1 MRVTTKMMTNNTLAN
16 IGNNK
21 RALSKL
27 DNQYSTGQKISRPSE
42 DPVVA
47 VRALKLRDNLNR
59 LNQYYKRNI
68 PDAKSWM
75 DVTEGALTNINTV
88 LTRVY
93 EQCNQGANDSLS
105 AADRNS
111 IVANLQECVSQIY
124 QEGNTNYAG
133 RYVFTGYKTN
143 TSLIFT
149 EDTTDYTYTI
159 TQKFTGADVKSTS
172 QVTGYTLYSS
182 YDPAAPVGANQ
193 VPAMTEVY
201 RIRLAYDDLM
211 TTDDSGNPLTSIN
224 VEIGNTTVAAKVVS
238 ANSADAY
245 VFGPAENAI
254 QFIPE
259 TGELV
264 FSKAAYDGL
273 GSDDSISITYTK
285 DSFKEYDLRPEH
297 YYDCTV
303 ADKKGGT
310 PVTYT
315 NNGESHNIQY
325 EINFGQKLT
334 VNTEGKDAFDSTI
347 AREVNELYAIVKQIN
362 SLEDQMAD
370 IDAKLKETGL
380 DQTQREA
387 LSSIRDALDTEHT
400 LRSKIMQERFS
411 KAMTVASSCQ
421 DRINGAIADLGARYT
436 RLQMTE
442 SRLSDQQI
450 EFEDLLSNNEDAD
463 MVETIVKY
471 NSYEMIYNASLSVAA
486 KTVQNTL
493 LDFL

>member
-47 VRALKLRDNLNR
+47 VRALKLRDNLQQ

-93 EQCNQGANDSLS
+93 EQCNQGANDPLS
-105 AADRNS
+105 ADDRNS
-111 IVANLQECVSQIY
+111 IISNLQECVSQIY

-149 EDTTDYTYTI
+149 EDETDYTYSI
-159 TQKFTGADVKSTS
+159 TQKFTGSDVTSSS
-172 QVTGYTLYSS
+172 QVTGCTSYST
-182 YDPAAPVGANQ
+182 YDAATPTVVTQ
-193 VPAMTEVY
+193 VPAATEVY
-201 RIRLAYDDLM
+201 RIRLAYDELKS
-211 TTDDSGNPLTSIN
+211 TDDSGTPLTSIN
-224 VEIGNTTVAAKVVS
+224 VDIGGTTVAANVVS
-238 ANSADAY
+238 ANSATAY
-245 VFGPAENAI
+245 VFGATENAI

-264 FSKAAYDGL
+264 FSKVAYDAL
-273 GSDDSISITYTK
+273 NSDTPISITYSK

-303 ADKKGGT
+303 TDNNSGSST
-310 PVTYT
+310 TYT
-315 NNGESHNIQY
+315 NNGESQSIQY
-325 EINFGQKLT
+325 EVNFGQKLT

-347 AREVNELYAIVKQIN
+347 AREVDELYAMVKQIN
-362 SLEDQMAD
+362 SLEDQIAD

-380 DQTQREA
+380 NAAQEEA
-387 LSSIRDALDTEHT
+387 LNSMRDALNTEYT

-411 KAMTVASSCQ
+411 KAMTVASACQ
-421 DRINGAIADLGARYT
+421 DQINGAVADLGARYI

-471 NSYEMIYNASLSVAA
+471 NSYETIYNASLSVAA